1 MGKIVTV
8 QGAYCYYSSDFLSMQ
23 GYILAVIWGPAL
35 ISLGSLFKRQPP
47 ALLGIDIS
55 SSSVKLVELS
65 RDKAGNLV
73 LDRCAIEPLE
83 RGWITDGNVEKFDE
97 VADAVRRLV
106 KKSGTRTKNVA
117 MALPASAVISKK
129 IILPGGLSD
138 AELELQVESEANQYI
153 PFSLDEVSLDF
164 CVVGPSA
171 TSNGDVEV
179 LIAAS
184 RKEKVQD
191 RQGLAEAAGLKP
203 IVVDVESYASRLAT
217 ARLIENL
224 PNKGVDTLVALF
236 EVGAMTTSMQ
246 VMRNDEVLYERDQ
259 AFGGAQLTQLIVRQ
273 YGFSPEEAESKK
285 RSGDLPEDYASG
297 VLKPF
302 VESMAQ
308 EIGRAL
314 QFFFTSTPHNKVDY
328 VMLAG
333 GSSALPGLAD
343 SVTQQT
349 SFACML
355 ANPFEGMS
363 LGDNVRE
370 KKMRREASS
379 YLTSCGLALRRFV
392 Q

>member
-1 MGKIVTV
+1 M
-8 QGAYCYYSSDFLSMQ
+8 
-23 GYILAVIWGPAL
+23 
-35 ISLGSLFKRQPP
+35 ISLGSLFNRQSS
-47 ALLGIDIS
+47 ALLGLDIS

-97 VADAVRRLV
+97 VAEAVRRLV

-117 MALPASAVISKK
+117 MALPASAVITKK
-129 IILPGGLSD
+129 IILPGGMTEQ
-138 AELELQVESEANQYI
+138 ELEIQVEAEANQYI

-171 TSNGDVEV
+171 SSAGDVEV

-184 RKEKVQD
+184 RKEKVND

-203 IVVDVESYASRLAT
+203 VVIDVESYASRLAT

-224 PNKGVDTLVALF
+224 PNKGLDTMVALF
-236 EVGAMTTSMQ
+236 EVGALTTSMQ
-246 VMRNDEVLYERDQ
+246 VIKNDEVLYERDQ

-285 RSGDLPEDYASG
+285 RSGELPDDYDAN

-302 VESMAQ
+302 VDSMAQ

-333 GSSALPGLAD
+333 GSSALPGLTEA
-343 SVTQQT
+343 VTQQT
-349 SFACML
+349 SFACVV
-355 ANPFEGMS
+355 ANPFEGMT
-363 LGDNVRE
+363 LGGDVRE
-370 KKMRREASS
+370 KKMKREAAS
-379 YLTSCGLALRRFV
+379 YLTSCGLALRRFF

>member
-1 MGKIVTV
+1 M
-8 QGAYCYYSSDFLSMQ
+8 
-23 GYILAVIWGPAL
+23 
-35 ISLGSLFKRQPP
+35 ISLGSLFNQQDPP
-47 ALLGIDIS
+47 LLGLDIS

-83 RGWITDGNVEKFDE
+83 RGWISDGNVEKFDE
-97 VADAVRRLV
+97 VAEAVRRVV
-106 KKSGTRTKNVA
+106 KKSGTKTRHVA
-117 MALPASAVISKK
+117 MALPASAVITKK

-138 AELELQVESEANQYI
+138 ADLESQVESEANQYI

-164 CVVGPSA
+164 CVVGPST
-171 TSNGDVEV
+171 TSTGDVEV

-203 IVVDVESYASRLAT
+203 IIVDVESYASRLAT

-224 PNKGVDTLVALF
+224 PDKGLDTLVALF
-236 EVGAMTTSMQ
+236 EVGALTTSMQ
-246 VMRNDEVLYERDQ
+246 VIKNDEVLYERDQ

-285 RSGDLPEDYASG
+285 RSGDLPEDYESG

-308 EIGRAL
+308 EISRAL

-333 GSSALPGLAD
+333 GSSSLPGLTE

-349 SFACML
+349 SFACKQTD
-355 ANPFEGMS
+355 PFQGMTIGS
-363 LGDNVRE
+363 NVKE
-370 KKMRREASS
+370 KKMRREAAS
-379 YLTSCGLALRRFV
+379 YLTSCGLALRRFLR
-392 Q
+392 

>member
-1 MGKIVTV
+1 M
-8 QGAYCYYSSDFLSMQ
+8 
-23 GYILAVIWGPAL
+23 
-35 ISLGSLFKRQPP
+35 LGL
-47 ALLGIDIS
+47 DVS

-65 RDKAGNLV
+65 RDKTGRLV
-73 LDRCAIEPLE
+73 LERCAIEPLE
-83 RGWITDGNVEKFDE
+83 RGWITDGNVEKFEE

-117 MALPASAVISKK
+117 MALPASAVITKK

-138 AELELQVESEANQYI
+138 AELEIQVESEANQYI

-184 RKEKVQD
+184 RKEKVHD

-203 IVVDVESYASRLAT
+203 LVVDVESYASRLAT

-224 PNKGVDTLVALF
+224 PNKGVGTMVALF
-236 EVGAMTTSMQ
+236 EVGALTTSMQ
-246 VMRNDEVLYERDQ
+246 VIRDDDVLYERDQ
-259 AFGGAQLTQLIVRQ
+259 AFGGGQLTQLIVRQ
-273 YGFSPEEAESKK
+273 YGFSQEEAESKK
-285 RSGDLPEDYASG
+285 RSGDLPEDYESG

-314 QFFFTSTPHNKVDY
+314 QFFFTSTPHNQVDY

-333 GSSALPGLAD
+333 GSSGLPGLSDA
-343 SVTQQT
+343 VTQQT
-349 SFACML
+349 SFACLL
-355 ANPFEGMS
+355 ANPFEGMEVG
-363 LGDNVRE
+363 GDVRE

-379 YLTSCGLALRRFV
+379 YLTSCGLALRRF
-392 Q
+392 QQ

>member
-1 MGKIVTV
+1 M
-8 QGAYCYYSSDFLSMQ
+8 
-23 GYILAVIWGPAL
+23 
-35 ISLGSLFKRQPP
+35 ISPGSLFNRQQP
-47 ALLGIDIS
+47 ALLGLDIS

-129 IILPGGLSD
+129 IILPGGLTD
-138 AELELQVESEANQYI
+138 AELETQVESEANQYI

-171 TSNGDVEV
+171 ASNGDVEV

-203 IVVDVESYASRLAT
+203 VVIDVESYASRLAT

-224 PNKGVDTLVALF
+224 PNKGLDTMVALF
-236 EVGAMTTSMQ
+236 EVGALTTSMQ
-246 VMRNDEVLYERDQ
+246 VIKNDDVLYERDQ

-285 RSGDLPEDYASG
+285 RSGDLPEDYGSG

-302 VESMAQ
+302 VESLAQ

-333 GSSALPGLAD
+333 GSSGLPGLTD

-349 SFACML
+349 SFVCVL
-355 ANPFEGMS
+355 VNPFEGMEI
-363 LGDNVRE
+363 GDNVRE

-379 YLTSCGLALRRFV
+379 YLTSCGLALRRFL

>member
-1 MGKIVTV
+1 M
-8 QGAYCYYSSDFLSMQ
+8 
-23 GYILAVIWGPAL
+23 
-35 ISLGSLFKRQPP
+35 ISLGSLFNRQQP
-47 ALLGIDIS
+47 ALLGLDIS

-65 RDKAGNLV
+65 HDKAGNLV

-83 RGWITDGNVEKFDE
+83 RGWITDGNIEKFDE

-106 KKSGTRTKNVA
+106 KKSGTRTRNVA

-164 CVVGPSA
+164 CVVGPS
-171 TSNGDVEV
+171 SMSSGDVEV

-203 IVVDVESYASRLAT
+203 IVMDVESYASRLAA
-217 ARLIENL
+217 ARLIESL
-224 PNKGVDTLVALF
+224 PNRGADAMVALF
-236 EVGAMTTSMQ
+236 EVGALTTSMQ
-246 VMRNDEVLYERDQ
+246 VICNDDVLYERDQ

-285 RSGDLPEDYASG
+285 RSGDLPQDYESG

-314 QFFFTSTPHNKVDY
+314 QFFFTSTPHNKVNY

-333 GSSALPGLAD
+333 GSSALPGLTDA
-343 SVTQQT
+343 VTQQT
-349 SFACML
+349 SFACL
-355 ANPFEGMS
+355 LVNPFEGME

-379 YLTSCGLALRRFV
+379 YLTSCGLALRRFL